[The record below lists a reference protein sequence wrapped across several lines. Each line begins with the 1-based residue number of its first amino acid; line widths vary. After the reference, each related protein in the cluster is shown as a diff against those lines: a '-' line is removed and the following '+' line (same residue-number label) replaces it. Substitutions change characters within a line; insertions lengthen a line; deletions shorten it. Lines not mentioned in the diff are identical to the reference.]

1 MVKKLSAILLSS
13 VLLLALTACG
23 GGNNGNGA
31 SGGATNGSSD
41 GATEKPASGEKKVVK
56 ILHWK
61 QENINK
67 AIQEIN
73 KKFEEKYPEYKVE
86 YTTTGP
92 DDEFKQ
98 AQRARITAGDVDVLA
113 DLSGMRLSPKDWTPG
128 AKVPDW
134 QQWIDSGLIA
144 DLSDQAFVKNYNAND
159 IAKAGTYNGKVYAVP
174 TGKVAMSGFFYNKEI
189 FEQNGLSVPTTW
201 TEFIKVLDT
210 LKDKN
215 ITPIVVAGKD
225 VWPLKLPVFGLQAK
239 ILGGGD
245 QNKWIEGVWK
255 GDAAYND
262 AEAVEVLDK
271 MKTLQDKYIIDGFMG
286 IDYATAPSFFATGK
300 VALIADG
307 TWDAP
312 TIATANPDL
321 KFGYFPIPATE
332 DAAKNNSLVG
342 KYDVT
347 WYAAEKG
354 PNKEGALKWLE
365 FFSEP
370 DNYTAYVK
378 AAGFLPTQDNVQ
390 TDSEFI
396 DKELSPYLGG
406 DFELAYE
413 ILMINRV
420 NVGEHL
426 AAEGVHTEYLAPG
439 GEFKTAKELADVQQ
453 KEWEAAAPK

>member
-1 MVKKLSAILLSS
+1 MVKKISAI
-13 VLLLALTACG
+13 VLAGALTLSLAACG
-23 GGNNGNGA
+23 GGGNNAA
-31 SGGATNGSSD
+31 SGSDNEGAKTSS
-41 GATEKPASGEKKVVK
+41 GKKQVIK

-67 AIQEIN
+67 AMEEIN
-73 KKFEEKYPEYKVE
+73 AKFEEKYPEYKIE

-92 DDEFKQ
+92 DDEYKQ
-98 AQRARITAGDVDVLA
+98 AQRARLTANDVDILA
-113 DLSGMRLSPKDWTPG
+113 DLSGMRLSPQEWTPG

-134 QQWIDSGLIA
+134 EQWINSGLIA
-144 DLSDQAFVKNYNAND
+144 DLSDQAFISKWNAND
-159 IAKAGTYNGKVYAVP
+159 IEKAGTYNGKVYAIP
-174 TGKVAMSGFFYNKEI
+174 TGKVAMSGLFYNKEI
-189 FEQNGLSVPTTW
+189 FEEHSLEVPKTW
-201 TEFIKVLDT
+201 SEFIELNET
-210 LKDKN
+210 LKSKG
-215 ITPIVVAGKD
+215 ITPIGVAGKD
-225 VWPLKLPVFGLQAK
+225 VWPLKLPVFALQAK

-245 QNKWIEGVWK
+245 QQKWIEGVWK
-255 GDAAYND
+255 GETAFND
-262 AEAVEVLDK
+262 AEAVEVLEK
-271 MKTLQDKYIIDGFMG
+271 MKTLQDNYMIEGFMG
-286 IDYATAPSFFATGK
+286 IDYASAPSIFATGK
-300 VALIADG
+300 VAMLADG
-307 TWDAP
+307 SWDAP

-321 KFGYFPIPATE
+321 KFGYFPVPATE
-332 DAAKNNSLVG
+332 DAAKNASFVG

-370 DNYTAYVK
+370 ENYTTFVK
-378 AAGFLPTQDNVQ
+378 AAGFIPTMDGVS

-396 DKELSPYLGG
+396 DNELTPYLG

-413 ILMINRV
+413 IMMINRE